1 MCSRFL
7 SLALIAG
14 ALSGAEHTRTLR
26 LCAEPHNMPLSN
38 ERLEGFE
45 NKIGAIVA
53 ADLKADVEWVFWAQ
67 RRGYIRN
74 TITEG
79 RCDVLMG
86 VPQDLERVLTTTP
99 YYRSAYAIVSAR
111 KPAIVSL
118 EDPALKGL
126 RIGIHLS
133 GEGYTPPAQVLAAR
147 GLKANVSGY
156 MLFGAM
162 DDDEPAAKPIRA
174 LERGELDVAVVWGP
188 FAGYFAR
195 RDPRL
200 IVTPVAGSV
209 TAPDVPFSFAISMGV
224 NPSDAALRDELSA
237 AIKRHA
243 REIDLLLAS
252 YGVPLVAP

>member
-7 SLALIAG
+7 SLAVLTCA
-14 ALSGAEHTRTLR
+14 AFAADNTRTLR

-45 NKIGAIVA
+45 NKVGAMIA
-53 ADLKADVEWVFWAQ
+53 ADLNANVQWVFWAQ

-74 TITEG
+74 TITER

-86 VPQDLERVLTTTP
+86 VPQDTERVLTTVP
-99 YYRSAYAIVSAR
+99 YYRSAYAIVTAR
-111 KPAIVSL
+111 KPPITSL
-118 EDPALKGL
+118 EDPALKSL
-126 RIGIHLS
+126 QIGIHLS
-133 GEGYTPPAQVLAAR
+133 GEGYTPPAQVLAQR
-147 GLKANVSGY
+147 GLQANVSGY

-174 LERGELDVAVVWGP
+174 LESGELDVAVLWGP

-200 IVTPVAGSV
+200 TVTPVARSATV
-209 TAPDVPFSFAISMGV
+209 PDVPFSFAISMAV
-224 NPSDAALRDELSA
+224 HPSNTALRDELSA
-237 AIKRHA
+237 AIQRHT
-243 REIDLLLAS
+243 REIHTLLES
-252 YGVPLVAP
+252 YGVPLVQP